1 MSVKFKI
8 KKGDEVK
15 VIAGDDKGKV
25 GKVLAVLP
33 KSSQVLVEGV
43 NVVKKAVKP
52 TEDNPQG
59 GFLPKEAPIHI
70 SNVSKVE
77 G

>member
-8 KKGDEVK
+8 KRGDEVK
-15 VIAGDDKGKV
+15 VIAGDEKGKV
-25 GKVLAVLP
+25 AKVIAVYP
-33 KSSQVLVEGV
+33 KTAQVLVEGV

-52 TEDNPQG
+52 SEQNTQG
-59 GFLPKEAPIHI
+59 GFLPKEKPIHI